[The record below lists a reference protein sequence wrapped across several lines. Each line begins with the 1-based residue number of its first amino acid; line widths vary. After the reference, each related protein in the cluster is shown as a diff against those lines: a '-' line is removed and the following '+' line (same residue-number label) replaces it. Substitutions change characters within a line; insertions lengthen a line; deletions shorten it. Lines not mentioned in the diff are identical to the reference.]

1 MDRQGRRLAKRLN
14 VRRSVRLSE
23 TWPLPIGVCNRRQY
37 APLGDQLSHA
47 RTARGPLRAILFFLM
62 LSIAASGIAVLP
74 SLRIG
79 STLMGSQ
86 AIGVCF
92 GGCQHFFLSSTQSAP
107 DERKLVRQRTDLG
120 GGEDV
125 LDGNGNLGANAVA
138 LDQADGVATLQT
150 DVSCIARP
158 EELLSRCCI

>member
-86 AIGVCF
+86 AMGVCF
-92 GGCQHFFLSSTQSAP
+92 GVCQHFFVVDPVGA
-107 DERKLVRQRTDLG
+107 DERKLVRERTDLG

-125 LDGNGNLGANAVA
+125 LDGDGNLGANAVA
-138 LDQADGVATLQT
+138 LDQADGVPTLQT
-150 DVSCIARP
+150 NVSCIAHP
-158 EELLSRCCI
+158 WCCDRRAVFE